1 MTGNQIMYLVYL
13 VPVVMIAF
21 GIFWVI
27 RTIRMGRGKIKV
39 GLTIVEC
46 VVGIAL
52 SFLLVNVILQRN
64 NEGADIVKNAHPSS
78 ISTITYGQAIDA
90 YCTDTSW
97 SMFKADGKT
106 EEQQETV
113 VEVNGKAVYENKES
127 DIKIQFIMSET
138 SGKLDGNFYVK
149 HVGLDG
155 QESMGN
161 EERINLLYLMF
172 QNYASK
178 NGISLDEETAKAGIL
193 TSQSGSESIQEN
205 SSQSSTEDATEET
218 PEESSSEGE
227 AEGDGQTEGA
237 ESCVEQIKGAMPS
250 DYTTEM
256 TFGDAFA
263 SFFKNATWSA
273 YGDDGTMVEF
283 TGIFILDGE
292 ECQADII
299 FTIEEDGSFD
309 MSTMTCDGEERSY
322 EDWLD
327 LRKTVFDNYEGVLNG
342 GESGY

>member
-27 RTIRMGRGKIKV
+27 RTIRMGRGKIKI

-97 SMFKADGKT
+97 SMFKVDGET

-127 DIKIQFIMSET
+127 DIKIQFTMSET
-138 SGKLDGNFYVK
+138 SRKLDGNFYVN
-149 HVGLDG
+149 HIGLDG
-155 QESMGN
+155 KSLSQEN
-161 EERINLLYLMF
+161 KINFLYLMF
-172 QNYASK
+172 QKYASEK
-178 NGISLDEETAKAGIL
+178 GISLDEETAKAGIL
-193 TSQSGSESIQEN
+193 ASQTGSESIQEN
-205 SSQSSTEDATEET
+205 SSQSSTEEAAEET
-218 PEESSSEGE
+218 PETSSYEGE
-227 AEGDGQTEGA
+227 AEGDAQTEGV
-237 ESCVEQIKGAMPS
+237 ESCVEQIKGATPS

-309 MSTMTCDGEERSY
+309 MSTLTCDGEERNY

-327 LRKTVFDNYEGVLNG
+327 LRKTVFDNYEEVLNS
-342 GESGY
+342 GESEY